1 MQDQAIMSFRSRL
14 FFAAPLHVRSVL
26 EDRTLVPPEEF
37 GTVKPGDWDRRR
49 IPLRKNKKFRLIM
62 GHLESGGDFLEP
74 QEMFRFY
81 RKRSRNEINLKMRYG
96 MLREIYADIRK
107 MGYLKLQAEVR
118 PGLAPGDE
126 NGGIVL
132 HLDREGEL
140 VFSKHSFHRLAISQF
155 LALPVIPFCIGAVHA
170 ECMQN
175 GTHDQFLRR
184 SAEME
189 RRYWEC
195 RAKRPA

>member
-1 MQDQAIMSFRSRL
+1 MEDQEILPIRSRL
-14 FFAAPLHVRSVL
+14 YFAAPLHVRSVL
-26 EDRTLVPPEEF
+26 EARTLVPREEF
-37 GTVKPGDWDRRR
+37 GTVKPGDWDRQR
-49 IPLRKNKKFRLIM
+49 IPLRQNTKFRLIM
-62 GHLESGGDFLEP
+62 NHLESGGDFLDP

-81 RKRSRNEINLKMRYG
+81 SNRSRNETNLKWRYG
-96 MLREIYADIRK
+96 RLREIYAEIRES
-107 MGYLKLQAEVR
+107 GYLKLQAEVR

-126 NGGIVL
+126 DGGIVL

-140 VFSKHSFHRLAISQF
+140 VFSKHSFHRLAISQY

-184 SAEME
+184 SAELE